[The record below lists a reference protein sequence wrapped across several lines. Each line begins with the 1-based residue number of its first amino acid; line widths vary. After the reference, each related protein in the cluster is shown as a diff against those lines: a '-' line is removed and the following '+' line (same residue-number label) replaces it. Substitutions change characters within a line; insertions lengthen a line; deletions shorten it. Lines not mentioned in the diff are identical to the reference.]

1 MLTYKIDTFEGP
13 LDLLLTLLAKN
24 KMSIADIQISVIFD
38 QYMEYLEQMRRMD
51 MEIAGE
57 FIVMA
62 SELML
67 IKSRMLLPRQEPEE
81 EDPRERLQ
89 RALTEY
95 QRAKAAAAYLEEQF
109 RIYSGRLAKE
119 TDEVS
124 SDPTDLDP
132 QDIEALKA
140 TLVALLSRKEQEA
153 EDRKRTVTVNPKAK
167 TPVVPISDGIRLVT
181 RKLKAGSFL
190 PFASLFSEVHS
201 RSEAVA
207 AFLAVLTL
215 VKDGHVLLEKRVAAE
230 PAAGGGSEMLTYRYE
245 YYCSL
250 NPEKEIPDDYRGVYG
265 ETLSE

>member
-67 IKSRMLLPRQEPEE
+67 IKSKMLLPVQEPEE

-95 QRAKAAAAYLEEQF
+95 QRAKATAVYLEEQY
-109 RIYSGRLAKE
+109 RLYSGRLAKD

-124 SDPTDLDP
+124 SDPKDLDP
-132 QDIEALKA
+132 QNVEALKA
-140 TLVALLSRKEQEA
+140 TLIALFSRKEQEA
-153 EDRKRTVTVNPKAK
+153 EDRRRVVSINPRAK
-167 TPVVPISDGIRLVT
+167 TPVVPISDGIRMVT
-181 RKLKAGSFL
+181 RRLKAGGFQ
-190 PFASLFSEVHS
+190 PFVSLFQDVRS

-207 AFLAVLTL
+207 TFLALLTL
-215 VKDGHVLLEKRVAAE
+215 VKDGHVLLERRVAAD
-230 PAAGGGSEMLTYRYE
+230 PDAGGASDVMSYRYE

-250 NPEKEIPDDYRGVYG
+250 NPEKEIPEDYRGVYA
-265 ETLSE
+265 ELTEN